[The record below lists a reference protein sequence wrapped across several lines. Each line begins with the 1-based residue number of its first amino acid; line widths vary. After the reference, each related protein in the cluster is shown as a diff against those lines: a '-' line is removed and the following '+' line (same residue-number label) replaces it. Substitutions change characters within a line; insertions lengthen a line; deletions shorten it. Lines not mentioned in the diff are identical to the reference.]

1 MQIHVRAGH
10 KEIFISSLRARA
22 APAIGSAER
31 RPAGAPQIPNL
42 VRTVMTAQ
50 SKAAKKAAPVT
61 AATDYVV
68 KDVSLAEGGR
78 KENAIAE
85 TEMAG
90 RMAGRG
96 GEGPEQPRRG
106 ARSCGS

>member
-50 SKAAKKAAPVT
+50 SKAAKKTAPVT
-61 AATDYVV
+61 AAVDYVG
-68 KDVSLAEGGR
+68 KDVGLAEGGR
-78 KENAIAE
+78 KEIP
-85 TEMAG
+85 TS
-90 RMAGRG
+90 
-96 GEGPEQPRRG
+96 PTDTPRPHPAPPPNRPPHP
-106 ARSCGS
+106 

>member
-50 SKAAKKAAPVT
+50 SKAAKKTAPVT
-61 AATDYVV
+61 AAVDYAG
-68 KDVSLAEGGR
+68 KGGGLAGGGR
-78 KENAIAE
+78 KEIATADKE
-85 TEMAG
+85 SP
-90 RMAGRG
+90 RLMAGRG
-96 GEGPEQPRRG
+96 PKR
-106 ARSCGS
+106 